1 MNNYCN
7 DKLNYI
13 NIIGSLYVL
22 PTSYH
27 IFLLYTPSTVWQSG
41 QTCMT
46 SLHMFKQNGIKK
58 QPLNAET
65 KKR

>member
-22 PTSYH
+22 PTSYPMV
-27 IFLLYTPSTVWQSG
+27 LLYIPSSVRQSG
-41 QTCMT
+41 QTCLM

-58 QPLNAET
+58 QHLNVGT